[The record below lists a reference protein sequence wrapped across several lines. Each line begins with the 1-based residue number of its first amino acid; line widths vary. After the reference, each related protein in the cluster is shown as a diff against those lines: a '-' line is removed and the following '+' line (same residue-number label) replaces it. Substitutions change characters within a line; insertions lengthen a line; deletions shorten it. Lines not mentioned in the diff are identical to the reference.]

1 MSDDVKAYCTNP
13 DKRATPIQAC
23 VHVVNCYM
31 CQKVAGCNRETKA
44 LRKRPCHPE
53 PDNKRCVRA
62 NHIKNAGS
70 TIAANRPVNS

>member
-23 VHVVNCYM
+23 VH
-31 CQKVAGCNRETKA
+31 KVASYNRETKA

-53 PDNKRCVRA
+53 TDNKQCVRV

-70 TIAANRPVNS
+70 TIAVNRPVNS